1 MILRHCKSLL
11 LAAVPG
17 WLVLVNAFAATSKI
31 GPGIRLGDDPGLL
44 PENRRA
50 QAEPHII
57 RSPIDANV
65 LVATFQEGRF
75 PDGGAVDCGYSISR
89 DGGRTWTRELIPQ
102 ITKPVDGGPF
112 DRATDPVAAIDL
124 RGAVYLN
131 MLGVM
136 GNPPQLSSVLISKSV
151 DSGTRFST
159 PMHVAVSLSAV
170 NFLDKNWMAINTFA
184 GTPTANRIAL
194 AFTYPTSTNLPVG
207 FSTQPIATTFS
218 DDGGTSWSE
227 LNFLKAL
234 VCIGGTP
241 VFLPDGGMAV
251 FYWSYLNE
259 TSTASENRIEM
270 AFSRDGGVSY
280 EAARLVAR
288 PVIHDDSVA
297 RDGFNLFSVAT
308 DRQVGALYVTYQGK
322 DLTTPRI
329 FFTRSID
336 LGATWS
342 APVPVN
348 DTPAA
353 RSVFNPA
360 IAVSPDGQHVSIIFY
375 DKRQDSGLGNFVD
388 LYLAESFD
396 GGVTWEPN
404 ARVSEVSSDLRLAPL
419 TDRGRMLGDYQ
430 AIAADVDFET
440 SAVACW
446 IDTRTGS
453 PDPFVARIQRERGT
467 TFDAWRKLR
476 FSTAE
481 LAEVQVSGA
490 DADPDGDG
498 LTNFAEYAS
507 GTEPRRRDGNT
518 QGLIVDGKLAPEQI
532 TLQYERLRVLGDVG
546 FAWEMSSDLKNWS
559 PVSSPSERVTPL
571 ADMLRERVSVDFS
584 VGGTGGFFR
593 LRLSP
598 VPSASAR

>member
-1 MILRHCKSLL
+1 MRHLRCRLL
-11 LAAVPG
+11 SLAAVLV
-17 WLVLVNAFAATSKI
+17 WLVGTSAFGASSTI

-89 DGGRTWTRELIPQ
+89 DGGLTWTRELIPH

-112 DRATDPVAAIDL
+112 ERASDPVAAVDL

-131 MLGVM
+131 TLGVT
-136 GNPPQLSSVLISKSV
+136 GNPPRLSSILVSKSV
-151 DSGTRFST
+151 DSGSVFSA
-159 PMHVAVSLSAV
+159 PVHVAASLGSA

-184 GTPTANRIAL
+184 GSPTANRIAL

-207 FSTQPIATTFS
+207 FSTQPIVTTFS

-234 VCIGGTP
+234 VCIGGMP
-241 VFLPDGGMAV
+241 VFLPNGSMAV

-270 AFSRDGGVSY
+270 AFSPDSGVSY
-280 EAARLVAR
+280 QAARLVAR
-288 PVIHDDSVA
+288 PVIHDDPVA

-308 DRQVGALYVTYQGK
+308 DRQVGALYLTYQGK
-322 DLTTPRI
+322 ERTTPRI

-336 LGATWS
+336 LGTTWS
-342 APVPVN
+342 EPVSVN

-375 DKRQDSGLGNFVD
+375 DKRQDPGFGNFVD

-396 GGVTWEPN
+396 GDLTWEPN

-430 AIAADVDFET
+430 AIAADVDFAT
-440 SAVACW
+440 PAVACW

-453 PDPFVARIQRERGT
+453 PDPFVARIHRGRGT
-467 TFDAWRKLR
+467 NFDAWRKLR

-481 LAEVQVSGA
+481 LAEARVSGA
-490 DADPDGDG
+490 DGDPDGDG
-498 LTNFAEYAS
+498 LTNFAEYAF
-507 GTEPRRRDGNT
+507 GKEPGNNDT
-518 QGLIVDGKLAPEQI
+518 SVPGVVVDGTLAQDQF
-532 TLQYERLRVLGDVG
+532 TLRYERLRVLGDVAL
-546 FAWEMSSDLKNWS
+546 AWETSGDLKNWS
-559 PVSSPSERVTPL
+559 PAIPSSDRVAPL
-571 ADMLRERVSVDFS
+571 PDMLRERVSADFS
-584 VGGTGGFFR
+584 VGGSGGFFR

-598 VPSASAR
+598 ASAASVR